1 MRLKAV
7 RNALIHTQSCP
18 FTGSCRFQVGF
29 SDSVLT
35 TVLYRHSQEKRRK
48 NNMYVILDLSFQL
61 TNYYFLIFSH
71 VKQFYNNRTVEHLA
85 IKSCLE
91 RI

>member
-1 MRLKAV
+1 
-7 RNALIHTQSCP
+7 
-18 FTGSCRFQVGF
+18 
-29 SDSVLT
+29 
-35 TVLYRHSQEKRRK
+35 
-48 NNMYVILDLSFQL
+48 MYVILDLSFQL

-85 IKSCLE
+85 IMSCLE

>member
-1 MRLKAV
+1 
-7 RNALIHTQSCP
+7 
-18 FTGSCRFQVGF
+18 
-29 SDSVLT
+29 
-35 TVLYRHSQEKRRK
+35 
-48 NNMYVILDLSFQL
+48 MYIILDLSFQL
-61 TNYYFLIFSH
+61 TNYYFLILCH